1 MRKFKFIPLKDLFLP
16 TSDLFPFTTLFQRQG
31 VDVSQTD
38 GQSATI
44 SDFEMIKVEK
54 SNDTN
59 AENPFGDDDYEE
71 DDDEW

>member
-1 MRKFKFIPLKDLFLP
+1 MENSFLSHLIYCP
-16 TSDLFPFTTLFQRQG
+16 ITTLFQRQG

-38 GQSATI
+38 GKSATI
-44 SDFEMIKVEK
+44 SDSEMIKVEK
-54 SNDTN
+54 SDDTN